1 MTAKIFAIMLAAAFL
16 FFPGFTVQADAAPK
30 AIEITYY
37 YYSPCEGCPEG
48 EALQRQLEHLISS
61 VASRHEYVITIKNI
75 FEEKALNEFQRLTES
90 FMRDDFVPAAP
101 LVRINSVFMFGIDD
115 ITEKT
120 AGTVAAIKAGRGD
133 IDGIVSSMSGVD
145 ANVSYFVYFYT
156 SPCESCDKAAAFF
169 QGLLTEYEANGS
181 ASILRIDRVD
191 LSAAKNVP
199 LVHYFYDKHQVP
211 KDRRKAPAVF
221 YEGGCLLGAAEIEA
235 GMLDAIESGQA
246 LGWSDIAYE
255 PKASAISA
263 AIWLVPAGIALPL
276 AAFLLIEFRR
286 KRACL

>member
-1 MTAKIFAIMLAAAFL
+1 MTAKISATMLAAAFL
-16 FFPGFTVQADAAPK
+16 FFLGFTVQADAAPK
-30 AIEITYY
+30 PIEITYF

-48 EALQRQLEHLISS
+48 EALQRQLEYMISS
-61 VASRHEYVITIKNI
+61 VASRHEYVITMKNT

-90 FMRDDFVPAAP
+90 FMRNDFVPAAP
-101 LVRINSVFMFGIDD
+101 LVRIDSVFLFGIDD

-169 QGLLTEYEANGS
+169 DGLRTDYKADG
-181 ASILRIDRVD
+181 AATVLRIDRVD

-211 KDRRKAPAVF
+211 KDRRKVPAVF
-221 YEGGCLLGAAEIEA
+221 YEGGFMLGAAEIEA
-235 GMLDAIESGQA
+235 GMLDVIESGQA
-246 LGWSDIAYE
+246 LGWSDIEYE
-255 PKASAISA
+255 PKASAISV
-263 AIWLVPAGIALPL
+263 AIWLVPAGIALLL
-276 AAFLLIEFRR
+276 AVFLLIKFRR
-286 KRACL
+286 KRASL